1 MPKWACSDS
10 LDLSPVE
17 KSLHTGT
24 AEHHLGG
31 AIYEAVDGDKPVAV
45 LTNPLTW
52 FVDLAGG

>member
-1 MPKWACSDS
+1 LPSN
-10 LDLSPVE
+10 PGRR
-17 KSLHTGT
+17 LHTGI
-24 AEHHLGG
+24 AEYHLGG